1 MVSLCKS
8 HKFYIGTNVVIVF
21 QIWDLS
27 ASSRQTWKLCLKHL
41 DQKLYCDNFALE
53 TFIHTENY
61 NFTLNRSS
69 HLSLLN
75 GKNNNG
81 FTK

>member
-8 HKFYIGTNVVIVF
+8 HNIAGTNVVIVF

-61 NFTLNRSS
+61 LRLTGRRICHYLMERIIMA
-69 HLSLLN
+69 LLN
-75 GKNNNG
+75 DS
-81 FTK
+81 

>member
-8 HKFYIGTNVVIVF
+8 DNIGTNVVIVF

-61 NFTLNRSS
+61 LRLTGCCICHYLMERI
-69 HLSLLN
+69 
-75 GKNNNG
+75 NNG